1 MEAANESTFK
11 DGGGIRGL
19 SVLLILREALYR
31 MQQQQ
36 GLAEI
41 PRPCDVFDLAGGS
54 GTGGYD
60 LGFHIV
66 RNSLFVVYQ
75 NYRDYTIPST
85 NDH

>member
-1 MEAANESTFK
+1 MEAANESTFP

-19 SVLLILREALYR
+19 SALLILRETFYR

-41 PRPCDVFDLAGGS
+41 PRPCDVFDLAGGA

-66 RNSLFVVYQ
+66 RNSLFHGL
-75 NYRDYTIPST
+75 PGLL
-85 NDH
+85 

>member
-1 MEAANESTFK
+1 
-11 DGGGIRGL
+11 
-19 SVLLILREALYR
+19 LREALYR

-41 PRPCDVFDLAGGS
+41 PRPCDVFDLAGGA

-60 LGFHIV
+60 LCFHIE
-66 RNSLFVVYQ
+66 RQNSFFVVCQ
-75 NYRDYTIPST
+75 NHCDHTIPST